1 MGNSAYLVDLG
12 DGRGLA
18 VDAGRDLRALHS
30 AAQRRGLT
38 VAYAADTHLHADLLS
53 GAVQLGHEFGTAV
66 LVSADGHQAFPHR
79 GLAGDEVDL
88 GGLRLRAPATP
99 GHTDEHVRSHPRP
112 QSRPAPVRRPA
123 ATALRRHRRV
133 RPGRQD
139 PRARVMVALAGV
151 HAARA
156 ADMLALRLDDVDL
169 GGRRI
174 IIAGRARLLDDL
186 THRPLLDWLC
196 RRTARWPDTANPHLL
211 VNHIT
216 ATTTAPASG
225 QSASLILH
233 RQAATLERLR
243 MDRILE
249 EALACGGDLL
259 HLASVFGLDTKTAI
273 RYAASAREL
282 LTTTAEEQDPAHSG
296 EPKG

>member
-1 MGNSAYLVDLG
+1 
-12 DGRGLA
+12 
-18 VDAGRDLRALHS
+18 
-30 AAQRRGLT
+30 
-38 VAYAADTHLHADLLS
+38 
-53 GAVQLGHEFGTAV
+53 
-66 LVSADGHQAFPHR
+66 
-79 GLAGDEVDL
+79 
-88 GGLRLRAPATP
+88 
-99 GHTDEHVRSHPRP
+99 
-112 QSRPAPVRRPA
+112 
-123 ATALRRHRRV
+123 
-133 RPGRQD
+133 
-139 PRARVMVALAGV
+139 MVALAGV

-169 GGRRI
+169 GSRRI

-186 THRPLLDWLC
+186 THRLLLDWLC
-196 RRTARWPDTANPHLL
+196 HRAARWPDTANPHLL

-243 MDRILE
+243 IDRILE

-273 RYAASAREL
+273 RYADSAREL

-296 EPKG
+296 LKPSMVREDLSVQPEAPSVRMNSGGIQGDRPSKRQRRNPHHRAGSSCRPARLHPGHAPSHPDFLPRVSGSIPSPVTVDDPPI